1 MVVYPWSFG
10 FTDYF
15 YSRHE
20 PYHYNS
26 RHHSV
31 GHNLKR
37 KDRSSD
43 TNEPTDQ
50 LITPNAVPPN
60 QIRASQLEDKSKMAD
75 KENSKTISYNIVL
88 NESKQK
94 FLILDI

>member
-1 MVVYPWSFG
+1 VYPSSFG

-43 TNEPTDQ
+43 NEPTDQ

-75 KENSKTISYNIVL
+75 KENSKSDSCNIVL
-88 NESKQK
+88 HESKQK
-94 FLILDI
+94 FLILYI

>member
-1 MVVYPWSFG
+1 MYPSSFG

-43 TNEPTDQ
+43 NEPTDQ

-75 KENSKTISYNIVL
+75 KENSKSDSCNIVL
-88 NESKQK
+88 HESKQK
-94 FLILDI
+94 FLILYI